1 LNPLLLSCPDPGP
14 AKNFGNYSRVAA
26 CNGKNLPE
34 DSAMTL
40 RIMLSLT
47 LILLFSLVAL
57 AQQPAAPP
65 APAAVP
71 PAPAAPPAPPV
82 AAIAPPPAP
91 PAAPAAP
98 AQAPDAPE
106 TFSFSFNSS
115 DSFLGIYPEEVSSAN
130 MKQYGLA
137 APRGVAVGRVIKD
150 SPAERA
156 GLRKDDVIVRFNG
169 EEVTGVRKLNRLI
182 GEVAPDHTA
191 RLTILRGGAEQEI
204 SVTLAKRESFPR
216 EFGMTIPKGELDRL
230 GSDLGRLQGAPG
242 REDFSMVFGHTRR
255 LGVGVQQLTK
265 QLADYFGVQ
274 GGRGVLV
281 TSVNEGGPAA
291 KAGLKAGDVI
301 TAVDGNA
308 IERVSDLTRE
318 LGRKS
323 EGEVTIQVIRDKSQ
337 RTFKLT
343 PEPGQSFDFGPEL
356 NITPQVG
363 QLVLPK
369 IVLRAMPQINLSIP
383 AISLPAMPKI
393 DKITIPNIPA
403 IKLQRLPIMPL

>member
-1 LNPLLLSCPDPGP
+1 M
-14 AKNFGNYSRVAA
+14 AKIY
-26 CNGKNLPE
+26 PE

-40 RIMLSLT
+40 RVTLSLT
-47 LILLFSLVAL
+47 LVLLFSLVAL
-57 AQQPAAPP
+57 AQQPPAPP

-71 PAPAAPPAPPV
+71 PAPLAPPAPAV
-82 AAIAPPPAP
+82 ASIEPPPAP
-91 PAAPAAP
+91 PAAPAAVAPAPVAP
-98 AQAPDAPE
+98 AQAPDAPEAPE

-115 DSFLGIYPEEVSSAN
+115 DSFLGIYPEEVSAAN
-130 MKQYGLA
+130 MKQYGLST
-137 APRGVAVGRVIKD
+137 PRGVAVGRVIKD

-182 GEVAPDHTA
+182 GEVAPDHAA

-204 SVTLAKRESFPR
+204 SVTLTKREGFPR
-216 EFGMTIPKGELDRL
+216 EFGMTVPKGELDRL
-230 GSDLGRLQGAPG
+230 GSDLGRLRDMPG

-255 LGVGVQQLTK
+255 LGVGAQQLTG
-265 QLADYFGVQ
+265 QLADYFGVP
-274 GGRGVLV
+274 GGRGVLI

-301 TAVDGNA
+301 TAVDGA
-308 IERVSDLTRE
+308 SIERVSDLMRE
-318 LGRKS
+318 LGRKT
-323 EGEVTIQVIRDKSQ
+323 EGEVTLQIIRDKSQ

-343 PEPGQSFDFGPEL
+343 PERSQSFDFGPDF

-369 IVLRAMPQINLSIP
+369 IVLPAIPAINISIP
-383 AISLPAMPKI
+383 AINLRALPKI
-393 DKITIPNIPA
+393 DKLTIPRIPA
-403 IKLQRLPIMPL
+403 IKLRGLPIRPL

>member
-1 LNPLLLSCPDPGP
+1 M
-14 AKNFGNYSRVAA
+14 AKIY
-26 CNGKNLPE
+26 PE

-40 RIMLSLT
+40 RVTLSLT
-47 LILLFSLVAL
+47 LVLLFSLVAL

-82 AAIAPPPAP
+82 AALASPPS
-91 PAAPAAP
+91 APAAP

-115 DSFLGIYPEEVSSAN
+115 DSFLGIYPEEVSAAN

-137 APRGVAVGRVIKD
+137 EPRGVAVGRVIKE

-182 GEVAPDHTA
+182 GEVAPEHTA

-204 SVTLAKRESFPR
+204 SVTLAKREGFAR

-230 GSDLGRLQGAPG
+230 GNDLGRLQGVPG
-242 REDFSMVFGHTRR
+242 REDFAMVFGNTRR
-255 LGVGVQQLTK
+255 LGIGAQPLTK
-265 QLADYFGVQ
+265 QLGDYFGVP
-274 GGRGVLV
+274 GGRGVLI

-301 TAVDGNA
+301 TAVDGQA
-308 IERVSDLTRE
+308 VERVADLTRE

-343 PEPGQSFDFGPEL
+343 PERGQSFDFGQEF

-369 IVLRAMPQINLSIP
+369 IVLPALPQINLSIP
-383 AISLPAMPKI
+383 AISLPAMPRI
-393 DKITIPNIPA
+393 DKMTIPRIPA
-403 IKLQRLPIMPL
+403 IKLPRLPNIPL